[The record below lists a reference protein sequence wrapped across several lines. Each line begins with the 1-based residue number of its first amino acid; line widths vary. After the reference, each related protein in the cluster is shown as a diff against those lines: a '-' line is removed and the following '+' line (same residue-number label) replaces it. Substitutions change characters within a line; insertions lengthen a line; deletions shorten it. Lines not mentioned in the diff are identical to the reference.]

1 MDKNSLHFRGTYRNL
16 YEVNRAYPN
25 GGVDGD
31 YVDINGWQHWWNPDR
46 GTWCVNENR
55 DSYWDEVLST
65 VQNLLFSKA
74 CVSES
79 DFPLNPTDE
88 EKRFGYFYNGELY
101 LWTGTNGTVRNGQY
115 RSFGVV
121 QGERGVGVSSI
132 AQTSTSNVDGGKN
145 EITVTLTNGDSYKF
159 FTYNGTGR
167 NKGYY
172 YRTLDELK
180 QAVPS
185 PTVTDWAIVDGSVYV
200 CDEAG
205 VWKDTTYS
213 WKPIKLNPFV
223 TELNKMDMPTSTGY
237 LYWNGQSFGWK
248 TPVVNNGGG
257 NTGGGTSIDLSEY
270 SWWGRK
276 FDPASKSITGEM
288 SSVTGIEFQ
297 STNGETVIRKKLH
310 LDKNGDLCFDGNL
323 YATGGITAL
332 GSGGGTSGGSSA
344 SLGTLLTKLNS
355 DNPFPTDNGQVLT
368 YDGSNFVWKT
378 STGSGG
384 GSTTGGIRIKRNGS
398 TLKDSN
404 GDVLS
409 CTSINFKYGE
419 NWNSTPI
426 LINSDNEI
434 SVDLSVVAN
443 NGNNSSSSSS
453 YPLTIYN
460 GSSNTDY
467 ITYDGSSS
475 AYLKFKNGFS
485 ISKVGL
491 GYEISV
497 SGGGSG
503 SSGTTAGKLRFRKDT
518 ESDREAYWNGES
530 DFRIIF
536 GSGLNVSWDS
546 NTQITLSATGGSS
559 TGGSVDLS
567 SYLTKTEASRTYAA
581 KSHTHSAASIT
592 GFEDAVKLI
601 KVNNAVK
608 ADKATQLAN
617 GRYIWGQSFNGT
629 GDINGN
635 LQMGSAGG
643 DSIQLWMN
651 NGNML
656 DRTNNVLHIG
666 YGLKELSDGEI
677 WLDANTTK
685 VYTDN
690 MTKHYDFKSNVFDVN
705 SNQIHFG
712 SETNGG
718 RISWDAANNAFKI
731 EGNVYATG
739 GITALGVSNN
749 ATTSNNVDFTF
760 KSVTSKRN
768 IIYSDDNW
776 PFKIY
781 PKNNTENPLFFYHD
795 GAHWN
800 IYDDNYENL
809 ILQSGCIIDSDG
821 WVCSPQFSCNDN
833 GKMVLDGSSFLLG
846 SESND
851 VDVLFYYSGSS
862 YKLDMSKAISIG
874 VFTKLSTQE
883 LSALQARMIKK
894 KAVS

>member
-1 MDKNSLHFRGTYRNL
+1 MDKNSLHFKGTYRNV

-276 FDPASKSITGEM
+276 FDPASKMITGEM

-297 STNGETVIRKKLH
+297 STNVETVIRKKLH
-310 LDKNGDLCFDGNL
+310 LDKNGDLCFDGNF

-332 GSGGGTSGGSSA
+332 GSGGGTSGGGSA

-355 DNPFPTDNGQVLT
+355 DNPFPTANGQVLT
-368 YDGSNFVWKT
+368 YDGSNFVWKA
-378 STGSGG
+378 STGSGVALSPVMSAMNDQLGKTSYGTPQFLYWTGSKYTWKNESEISGGG
-384 GSTTGGIRIKRNGS
+384 GSIQVAQTPEYSGGSESWVSATKLRFVGITGTKPTIRTNSAKNCVDVGIP
-398 TLKDSN
+398 T
-404 GDVLS
+404 
-409 CTSINFKYGE
+409 
-419 NWNSTPI
+419 
-426 LINSDNEI
+426 
-434 SVDLSVVAN
+434 
-443 NGNNSSSSSS
+443 
-453 YPLTIYN
+453 
-460 GSSNTDY
+460 
-467 ITYDGSSS
+467 
-475 AYLKFKNGFS
+475 
-485 ISKVGL
+485 
-491 GYEISV
+491 
-497 SGGGSG
+497 GGGSG
-503 SSGTTAGKLRFRKDT
+503 SSGTTSGRLRFYKDSSE
-518 ESDREAYWNGES
+518 ESWNGES
-530 DFRIIF
+530 DFKIIF
-536 GSGLNVSWDS
+536 GSGLNVTWDS
-546 NTQITLSATGGSS
+546 HSQITLSASGGS
-559 TGGSVDLS
+559 GGSTSTSVSWSDVTNKPS
-567 SYLTKTEASRTYAA
+567 TFTPS
-581 KSHTHSAASIT
+581 SHTHSASEISGLDSYVKGTKVSNAS
-592 GFEDAVKLI
+592 A
-601 KVNNAVK
+601 
-608 ADKATQLAN
+608 ADRLAN
-617 GRYIWGQSFNGT
+617 ARTIWGQSFNGT
-629 GDINGN
+629 DNINGN

-643 DSIQLWMN
+643 GSIQLWMN

-656 DRTNNVLHIG
+656 DRTNNTLYIG

-677 WLDANTTK
+677 SLDAYITRI
-685 VYTDN
+685 YTDN
-690 MTKHYDFKSNVFDVN
+690 MTRHYDFKSKVFDVN
-705 SNQIHFG
+705 TNAIHFG
-712 SETNGG
+712 SGASGG
-718 RISWDAANNAFKI
+718 KISWDRANNAFKI

-760 KSVTSKRN
+760 KSVTANTFNVINSIQLSDSLELNRN
-768 IIYSDDNW
+768 GSDVYLSSN
-776 PFKIY
+776 
-781 PKNNTENPLFFYHD
+781 D
-795 GAHWN
+795 GTSHN
-800 IYDDNYENL
+800 IYLDGMDQNYYL
-809 ILQSGCIIDSDG
+809 TSDG
-821 WVCSPQFSCNDN
+821 STYFNSVNCDILSFNGVDNFEIVDANDKNFYIRFNYN
-833 GKMVLDGSSFLLG
+833 GKTYKFFA
-846 SESND
+846 SENS
-851 VDVLFYYSGSS
+851 V
-862 YKLDMSKAISIG
+862 I
-874 VFTKLSTQE
+874 
-883 LSALQARMIKK
+883 
-894 KAVS
+894 VS

>member
-1 MDKNSLHFRGTYRNL
+1 V

-237 LYWNGQSFGWK
+237 LYWNGKSFGWK

-288 SSVTGIEFQ
+288 SGVTGIEFQ

-310 LDKNGDLCFDGNL
+310 LDKNGDLCFYGNL

-332 GSGGGTSGGSSA
+332 GSGGGTSGGS
-344 SLGTLLTKLNS
+344 
-355 DNPFPTDNGQVLT
+355 
-368 YDGSNFVWKT
+368 
-378 STGSGG
+378 G
-384 GSTTGGIRIKRNGS
+384 GSTTGNLYVGSPNNNLGFNGSKNMNLYFGDGLKVEKSDNQITVSATGGTGGGIRIKRNGS

-443 NGNNSSSSSS
+443 NGNGSSSSSS
-453 YPLTIYN
+453 YPFTIYN

-467 ITYDGSSS
+467 ITYDGSSA
-475 AYLKFKNGFS
+475 AYLKFKSGFS

-503 SSGTTAGKLRFRKDT
+503 SSGTTSGRLYFYKDSSE
-518 ESDREAYWNGES
+518 ESWNGES
-530 DFRIIF
+530 NFRIIF
-536 GSGLNVSWDS
+536 GSGLNVTWDS
-546 NTQITLSATGGSS
+546 HSQITLSATGGS
-559 TGGSVDLS
+559 GGSTSTSVSWTDVTNKPS
-567 SYLTKTEASRTYAA
+567 TFTPS
-581 KSHTHSAASIT
+581 SHTHSTSDINGLSNYVQGIT
-592 GFEDAVKLI
+592 VD
-601 KVNNAVK
+601 NAK
-608 ADKATQLAN
+608 KATQLAN
-617 GRYIWGQSFNGT
+617 PRLIWGHSFNGT
-629 GDINGN
+629 GNINGN
-635 LQMGSAGG
+635 LYMGTAGG
-643 DSIQLWMN
+643 GSIQLYMN

-656 DRTNNVLHIG
+656 DRTNNTLHIG

-677 WLDANTTK
+677 YLDAYATK

-690 MTKHYDFKSNVFDVN
+690 MSKHYDFKSNVFDVN

-739 GITALGVSNN
+739 GITALGVGNN

-760 KSVTSKRN
+760 RSVTANTFNVKNSIELSNSLSLTKIGN
-768 IIYSDDNW
+768 DVYLGSPNPTLSNYIY
-776 PFKIY
+776 
-781 PKNNTENPLFFYHD
+781 
-795 GAHWN
+795 
-800 IYDDNYENL
+800 
-809 ILQSGCIIDSDG
+809 
-821 WVCSPQFSCNDN
+821 
-833 GKMVLDGSSFLLG
+833 LDGMDQNYYLSSQGDAYFKNLDCDSLSFSG
-846 SESND
+846 VSNFEIIEAND
-851 VDVLFYYSGSS
+851 LTFIIQFNYNGRTYRFSPSTGVD
-862 YKLDMSKAISIG
+862 IS
-874 VFTKLSTQE
+874 
-883 LSALQARMIKK
+883 
-894 KAVS
+894 

>member
-1 MDKNSLHFRGTYRNL
+1 MDKNSLHFKGTYRNL

-257 NTGGGTSIDLSEY
+257 NIGGGTSIDLSEY

-276 FDPASKSITGEM
+276 FAPASKMITGEM
-288 SSVTGIEFQ
+288 SAVTSIEFQ
-297 STNGETVIRKKLH
+297 STKGETTIRKKLY
-310 LDKNGDLCFDGNL
+310 LDENGDLCFNGNL

-332 GSGGGTSGGSSA
+332 GSGGGTSGGS
-344 SLGTLLTKLNS
+344 
-355 DNPFPTDNGQVLT
+355 
-368 YDGSNFVWKT
+368 
-378 STGSGG
+378 G
-384 GSTTGGIRIKRNGS
+384 GSSS
-398 TLKDSN
+398 TL
-404 GDVLS
+404 
-409 CTSINFKYGE
+409 
-419 NWNSTPI
+419 
-426 LINSDNEI
+426 
-434 SVDLSVVAN
+434 
-443 NGNNSSSSSS
+443 
-453 YPLTIYN
+453 YPFTIYN
-460 GSSNTDY
+460 GSSDNDY
-467 ITYDGSSS
+467 ITYDGSSA
-475 AYLKFKNGFS
+475 AYLKFKSGFS

-491 GYEISV
+491 GYEISATGG
-497 SGGGSG
+497 SGGSIQVAELPEYSGSSENWINATKLRFINISDSTKPTVRSNSVKGCIDIGIPVGSG
-503 SSGTTAGKLRFRKDT
+503 SSGTTSGKLRFYKDSSE
-518 ESDREAYWNGES
+518 ESWNGES
-530 DFRIIF
+530 DFKIIF
-536 GSGLNVSWDS
+536 GSGLNVTWDS
-546 NTQITLSATGGSS
+546 HSQITLSATGGSS
-559 TGGSVDLS
+559 GGSS
-567 SYLTKTEASRTYAA
+567 SGSVSWTDVTNKPSTFTPS
-581 KSHTHSAASIT
+581 SHTHST
-592 GFEDAVKLI
+592 GEINGLDSYVKGI
-601 KVNNAVK
+601 KVNNATN
-608 ADKATQLAN
+608 ADRLAN
-617 GRYIWGQSFNGT
+617 ARTIWGQSFNGT
-629 GDINGN
+629 DNITGN
-635 LQMGSAGG
+635 LKMGSTGG
-643 DSIQLWMN
+643 GSIQLWMN
-651 NGNML
+651 GGNML
-656 DRTNNVLHIG
+656 DRTGNTLHIC
-666 YGLKELSDGEI
+666 YGLKESSDGEI
-677 WLDANTTK
+677 NLDAYVTR

-690 MTKHYDFKSNVFDVN
+690 LSRHYDFKSNVFDVN
-705 SNQIHFG
+705 TNAIHFG
-712 SETNGG
+712 SGASGG
-718 RISWDAANNAFKI
+718 KISWDRTNNAFKI
-731 EGNVYATG
+731 EGNLYATG
-739 GITALGVSNN
+739 GITALGVSNST
-749 ATTSNNVDFTF
+749 TTSDNIDFTF
-760 KSVTSKRN
+760 KSVTA
-768 IIYSDDNW
+768 
-776 PFKIY
+776 
-781 PKNNTENPLFFYHD
+781 NTFNVTE
-795 GAHWN
+795 
-800 IYDDNYENL
+800 
-809 ILQSGCIIDSDG
+809 ILQISDSLTLNRDG
-821 WVCSPQFSCNDN
+821 DDAYLASTESNPHYIY
-833 GKMVLDGSSFLLG
+833 LDGSGGNYYLSSDGDVTCGTLECVYLNISGTSNFEINSISGNSFNMQFDFGGKTYIFTPPEG
-846 SESND
+846 SIR
-851 VDVLFYYSGSS
+851 V
-862 YKLDMSKAISIG
+862 I
-874 VFTKLSTQE
+874 
-883 LSALQARMIKK
+883 
-894 KAVS
+894 

>member
-1 MDKNSLHFRGTYRNL
+1 M

-276 FDPASKSITGEM
+276 FAPASKMITGEM
-288 SSVTGIEFQ
+288 SAVTSIEFQ
-297 STNGETVIRKKLH
+297 STKGETTIRKKLY
-310 LDKNGDLCFDGNL
+310 LDENGDLCFNGNL

-332 GSGGGTSGGSSA
+332 GSGGGTSGGSGV

-355 DNPFPTDNGQVLT
+355 DNPFPTASGQVLT

-384 GSTTGGIRIKRNGS
+384 SSGSS
-398 TLKDSN
+398 PTL
-404 GDVLS
+404 
-409 CTSINFKYGE
+409 
-419 NWNSTPI
+419 
-426 LINSDNEI
+426 
-434 SVDLSVVAN
+434 
-443 NGNNSSSSSS
+443 
-453 YPLTIYN
+453 YPFTIYN
-460 GSSNTDY
+460 GSSDNDY
-467 ITYDGSSS
+467 ITYDGSSA
-475 AYLKFKNGFS
+475 AYLKFKSGFS

-491 GYEISV
+491 GYEISATGG
-497 SGGGSG
+497 SGGVTLNPTMSQMNKYLDKTTLNTPQFLYWDGTTYTWKDESEISGGSG
-503 SSGTTAGKLRFRKDT
+503 SRIKKIKLFTSNSDYSFETVELGTADTIGFMAGD
-518 ESDREAYWNGES
+518 
-530 DFRIIF
+530 
-536 GSGLNVSWDS
+536 NVSLQAVVKEYT
-546 NTQITLSATGGSS
+546 NVIKISATGGSGSGSS
-559 TGGSVDLS
+559 TSTSVSWENVTNKPSTFTPS
-567 SYLTKTEASRTYAA
+567 SHSHPTNDINGLNSYVKGTKVSNANAA
-581 KSHTHSAASIT
+581 
-592 GFEDAVKLI
+592 DR
-601 KVNNAVK
+601 
-608 ADKATQLAN
+608 LAN
-617 GRYIWGQSFNGT
+617 ARTIWGQSFDGT
-629 GDINGN
+629 NNITGN
-635 LQMGSAGG
+635 LKMGSAGG
-643 DSIQLWMN
+643 GSIQLWMN
-651 NGNML
+651 GGNML
-656 DRTNNVLHIG
+656 DRTDNTLHIG
-666 YGLKELSDGEI
+666 YGLKESSNGEI
-677 WLDANTTK
+677 NLDAYVTRI
-685 VYTDN
+685 YTDN
-690 MTKHYDFKSNVFDVN
+690 LSRHYDFKSNVFDVN
-705 SNQIHFG
+705 TNAIHFG
-712 SETNGG
+712 SGASGG
-718 RISWDAANNAFKI
+718 KISWDRANNAFKI

-760 KSVTSKRN
+760 KSVTANTFNVKDS
-768 IIYSDDNW
+768 IQISDKLVLNRDHDDVYLASSSIGTYYMYLDGNDKNYYLTSNGDAHFNNLSCDYLDI
-776 PFKIY
+776 PGAESFKIVDA
-781 PKNNTENPLFFYHD
+781 NSTTFT
-795 GAHWN
+795 
-800 IYDDNYENL
+800 I
-809 ILQSGCIIDSDG
+809 
-821 WVCSPQFSCNDN
+821 QFQYN
-833 GKMVLDGSSFLLG
+833 GKTYEFTPSD
-846 SESND
+846 SE
-851 VDVLFYYSGSS
+851 
-862 YKLDMSKAISIG
+862 
-874 VFTKLSTQE
+874 
-883 LSALQARMIKK
+883 
-894 KAVS
+894 VSVS

>member
-1 MDKNSLHFRGTYRNL
+1 MDKNSLHFRGTYRNV

-276 FDPASKSITGEM
+276 FDPASKMITGEM
-288 SSVTGIEFQ
+288 SAVTSIEFQ
-297 STNGETVIRKKLH
+297 SKGTTIRKKLY
-310 LDKNGDLCFDGNL
+310 LDENGDLCFSGNL

-332 GSGGGTSGGSSA
+332 GSGGGTSGGSGA

-355 DNPFPTDNGQVLT
+355 ENPFPTASGQVLT

-378 STGSGG
+378 STGSGVTLNPTMDAMNKHLDKTAYGTPQFLYWDGSTYTWKNESEISGSGGAGSIQVAELPEYSG
-384 GSTTGGIRIKRNGS
+384 GS
-398 TLKDSN
+398 
-404 GDVLS
+404 
-409 CTSINFKYGE
+409 E
-419 NWNSTPI
+419 NWINATKLRFINISDSTKPTVRSNSAKDCIDIGIP
-426 LINSDNEI
+426 
-434 SVDLSVVAN
+434 V
-443 NGNNSSSSSS
+443 
-453 YPLTIYN
+453 
-460 GSSNTDY
+460 GS
-467 ITYDGSSS
+467 
-475 AYLKFKNGFS
+475 
-485 ISKVGL
+485 
-491 GYEISV
+491 
-497 SGGGSG
+497 GSG
-503 SSGTTAGKLRFRKDT
+503 SSGTTSKYLRFYKDGSE
-518 ESDREAYWNGES
+518 ESWNGES
-530 DFRIIF
+530 DFKITF
-536 GSGLNVSWDS
+536 GSGINATWD
-546 NTQITLSATGGSS
+546 NYHTGVTLSATGGSS
-559 TGGSVDLS
+559 GGSSGGSISWTDVTNKPS
-567 SYLTKTEASRTYAA
+567 TFTPS
-581 KSHTHSAASIT
+581 SHTHSTSEISGLNSYVKGTKVSNASAADRLANVVTLWGNNFSGNNSIGTSSAYADLKYVKNIYAGSAFDIKAGNNSLLKVDGASNIYVGFDYRANANASILL
-592 GFEDAVKLI
+592 F
-601 KVNNAVK
+601 
-608 ADKATQLAN
+608 
-617 GRYIWGQSFNGT
+617 
-629 GDINGN
+629 GN
-635 LQMGSAGG
+635 
-643 DSIQLWMN
+643 
-651 NGNML
+651 
-656 DRTNNVLHIG
+656 
-666 YGLKELSDGEI
+666 K
-677 WLDANTTK
+677 TTI
-685 VYTDN
+685 YTIDDN
-690 MTKHYDFKSNVFDVN
+690 YHYDFKSNVFDVN
-705 SNQIHFG
+705 TNAIHFG
-712 SETNGG
+712 YTSSGG
-718 RISWDAANNAFKI
+718 KISWDAANKAFKI

-739 GITALGVSNN
+739 GITALGVSNS

-760 KSVTSKRN
+760 KSVTAGSATFDKLYLRKEYGYGLFVGKKCALWGAVETDAIHIGGNFTQVYMTEWIVINSNSKQCYCATR
-768 IIYSDDNW
+768 
-776 PFKIY
+776 
-781 PKNNTENPLFFYHD
+781 
-795 GAHWN
+795 
-800 IYDDNYENL
+800 
-809 ILQSGCIIDSDG
+809 LQTAKGLSL
-821 WVCSPQFSCNDN
+821 
-833 GKMVLDGSSFLLG
+833 LDGYLDVKYNGTTYKFDFAKAKELGLLINTG
-846 SESND
+846 VKTLSDE
-851 VDVLFYYSGSS
+851 VDYANV
-862 YKLDMSKAISIG
+862 I
-874 VFTKLSTQE
+874 Q
-883 LSALQARMIKK
+883 
-894 KAVS
+894 

>member
-1 MDKNSLHFRGTYRNL
+1 MDKNSLHFRGTYRNV

-25 GGVDGD
+25 GGIDGD

-276 FDPASKSITGEM
+276 FDPASKMITGEM
-288 SSVTGIEFQ
+288 SAVTSIEFQ
-297 STNGETVIRKKLH
+297 STKGETTIRKKLY
-310 LDKNGDLCFDGNL
+310 LDENGDLCFDGNL

-332 GSGGGTSGGSSA
+332 GVGTTSGGGSGA

-355 DNPFPTDNGQVLT
+355 ENPFPTASGQVLT

-384 GSTTGGIRIKRNGS
+384 SGVTLSPVMSQMNKYLTKTTLNTPQFLYWDGKTYTWKNESEISGGTSGNGSIQVAQTPEYAGGSENWVSTTKLRFVGITGTKPTIRTNSEKS
-398 TLKDSN
+398 CV
-404 GDVLS
+404 DVG
-409 CTSINFKYGE
+409 I
-419 NWNSTPI
+419 P
-426 LINSDNEI
+426 
-434 SVDLSVVAN
+434 V
-443 NGNNSSSSSS
+443 
-453 YPLTIYN
+453 
-460 GSSNTDY
+460 
-467 ITYDGSSS
+467 
-475 AYLKFKNGFS
+475 
-485 ISKVGL
+485 
-491 GYEISV
+491 
-497 SGGGSG
+497 GGGSG
-503 SSGTTAGKLRFRKDT
+503 SSGTTTGKLRFYQNDSE
-518 ESDREAYWNGES
+518 ESWNGES
-530 DFRIIF
+530 DFKIIF

-546 NTQITLSATGGSS
+546 NTQITLSAIGGSS
-559 TGGSVDLS
+559 GGSSGGSVSWSDVTNKPS
-567 SYLTKTEASRTYAA
+567 TFTPS
-581 KSHTHSAASIT
+581 SHTHSTNDISGLSSYVQGT
-592 GFEDAVKLI
+592 
-601 KVNNAVK
+601 KVSN
-608 ADKATQLAN
+608 ADKADRLTNPVILWGNSFSGNNSIGTTSSYADLRYVKNIYADSAFDIEAN
-617 GRYIWGQSFNGT
+617 THSVLRTI
-629 GDINGN
+629 GN
-635 LQMGSAGG
+635 SIHIGFGYMSNTSA
-643 DSIQLWMN
+643 S
-651 NGNML
+651 L
-656 DRTNNVLHIG
+656 DLFGYKTTIYTNN
-666 YGLKELSDGEI
+666 
-677 WLDANTTK
+677 
-685 VYTDN
+685 DN
-690 MTKHYDFKSNVFDVN
+690 YHYDFKNNVFDVN
-705 SNQIHFG
+705 TNTIHFG
-712 SETNGG
+712 YEANGG
-718 RISWDAANNAFKI
+718 KISWDANNKAFKI

-739 GITALGVSNN
+739 GITALGVSNS

-760 KSVTSKRN
+760 KSVTANTFNVKNSIQISDSLSLVK
-768 IIYSDDNW
+768 YGKDVYLSSDDGNS
-776 PFKIY
+776 
-781 PKNNTENPLFFYHD
+781 H
-795 GAHWN
+795 N
-800 IYDDNYENL
+800 IYLDGNDQNYFL
-809 ILQSGCIIDSDG
+809 GSDG
-821 WVCSPQFSCNDN
+821 NAYINNLNCDILSFGGVDDFSIVNANDTSFHIQFNYN
-833 GKMVLDGSSFLLG
+833 GKTYNFFA
-846 SESND
+846 SEST
-851 VDVLFYYSGSS
+851 V
-862 YKLDMSKAISIG
+862 
-874 VFTKLSTQE
+874 T
-883 LSALQARMIKK
+883 
-894 KAVS
+894 VS

>member
-1 MDKNSLHFRGTYRNL
+1 MDKNSLHFKGTYRNL

-159 FTYNGTGR
+159 ATYNGTGR

-276 FDPASKSITGEM
+276 FAPASKMITGEM
-288 SSVTGIEFQ
+288 SAVTSIEFQ
-297 STNGETVIRKKLH
+297 STKGETTIRKKLY
-310 LDKNGDLCFDGNL
+310 LDENGDLCFNGNL

-332 GSGGGTSGGSSA
+332 GSGGGTSGGGSGV

-355 DNPFPTDNGQVLT
+355 ENPFPTASGQVLT

-378 STGSGG
+378 PTGSGG
-384 GSTTGGIRIKRNGS
+384 SLKPLEVVG
-398 TLKDSN
+398 KDS
-404 GDVLS
+404 
-409 CTSINFKYGE
+409 
-419 NWNSTPI
+419 STFF
-426 LINSDNEI
+426 
-434 SVDLSVVAN
+434 V
-443 NGNNSSSSSS
+443 
-453 YPLTIYN
+453 YN
-460 GSSNTDY
+460 GETRYRLRFGSGLSMKLNVDEYVVTA
-467 ITYDGSSS
+467 DGSSS
-475 AYLKFKNGFS
+475 G
-485 ISKVGL
+485 G
-491 GYEISV
+491 
-497 SGGGSG
+497 SGGSIQVAQTPEYAGGSESWVSTTKLRFVGITGTKPTIRTNSEKSCVDVGIPVGSGSG
-503 SSGTTAGKLRFRKDT
+503 SSGTTSGKLRFYQDSSEET
-518 ESDREAYWNGES
+518 WNGES
-530 DFRIIF
+530 DFKIIF
-536 GSGLNVSWDS
+536 GSGLNVTWDS
-546 NTQITLSATGGSS
+546 HSQITLSATGGSS
-559 TGGSVDLS
+559 GGSVS
-567 SYLTKTEASRTYAA
+567 WENVTNKPSTFTPS
-581 KSHTHSAASIT
+581 SHTHSTNDIKGLFSYVQGT
-592 GFEDAVKLI
+592 
-601 KVNNAVK
+601 KVNNASAADRLANAVTLWGNNFSGNNSIGTTSSYADLRYVNNIYAGSTFDIKSNDKSLLRVSNGSYSTIHVGFDYK
-608 ADKATQLAN
+608 ADDNASLVLFGNKTTI
-617 GRYIWGQSFNGT
+617 YTS
-629 GDINGN
+629 GD
-635 LQMGSAGG
+635 
-643 DSIQLWMN
+643 DY
-651 NGNML
+651 
-656 DRTNNVLHIG
+656 R
-666 YGLKELSDGEI
+666 
-677 WLDANTTK
+677 
-685 VYTDN
+685 
-690 MTKHYDFKSNVFDVN
+690 YDFTKGVFDVN
-705 SNQIHFG
+705 TNAIHFG
-712 SETNGG
+712 YTSSGG
-718 RISWDAANNAFKI
+718 KISWDAAKNAFKI

-739 GITALGVSNN
+739 GITALGVSNS
-749 ATTSNNVDFTF
+749 ATTSNNLDFTF
-760 KSVTSKRN
+760 KSVTANTFNVENSIQLSDVLELNRDGEDVYLSSTNTNTSHFIYLDGTDRN
-768 IIYSDDNW
+768 YYLNS
-776 PFKIY
+776 Y
-781 PKNNTENPLFFYHD
+781 G
-795 GAHWN
+795 GAYFN
-800 IYDDNYENL
+800 SLTCDSAL
-809 ILQSGCIIDSDG
+809 SFSGVTDFDIVEIT
-821 WVCSPQFSCNDN
+821 DN
-833 GKMVLDGSSFLLG
+833 GFCIQFEYNGKTYRFIPSEGS
-846 SESND
+846 
-851 VDVLFYYSGSS
+851 V
-862 YKLDMSKAISIG
+862 
-874 VFTKLSTQE
+874 T
-883 LSALQARMIKK
+883 
-894 KAVS
+894 VS

>member
-1 MDKNSLHFRGTYRNL
+1 MDKNSLHFRGTYRNV

-65 VQNLLFSKA
+65 VQNLLFSKP

-276 FDPASKSITGEM
+276 FAPASKMITGEM
-288 SSVTGIEFQ
+288 SAVTSIEFQ
-297 STNGETVIRKKLH
+297 STKGETTIRKKLY
-310 LDKNGDLCFDGNL
+310 LDENGDLCFNGNL

-332 GSGGGTSGGSSA
+332 GSGGGTSGGSGA
-344 SLGTLLTKLNS
+344 SLGTLLAKLNS
-355 DNPFPTDNGQVLT
+355 ENPFPTASGQVLT

-384 GSTTGGIRIKRNGS
+384 T
-398 TLKDSN
+398 
-404 GDVLS
+404 
-409 CTSINFKYGE
+409 
-419 NWNSTPI
+419 
-426 LINSDNEI
+426 
-434 SVDLSVVAN
+434 
-443 NGNNSSSSSS
+443 
-453 YPLTIYN
+453 
-460 GSSNTDY
+460 
-467 ITYDGSSS
+467 
-475 AYLKFKNGFS
+475 
-485 ISKVGL
+485 
-491 GYEISV
+491 

-503 SSGTTAGKLRFRKDT
+503 GSLKPLEVVGKNGSDSTFFVYNGETAYRLRFGDGLNMVHDVDEYVVTATGSSGSGVTLSPVMTAMNNQLGKTTLNTPQFLYWTGSKYIWKN
-518 ESDREAYWNGES
+518 ESEISG
-530 DFRIIF
+530 
-536 GSGLNVSWDS
+536 GSGSNSRINTIKLYNSGGEFDSVNLGSANTIGFMAGDNV
-546 NTQITLSATGGSS
+546 TLEAIVKDYINVIKISAKGGSS
-559 TGGSVDLS
+559 TGGSVSWSDVTNKPS
-567 SYLTKTEASRTYAA
+567 TFTPS
-581 KSHTHSAASIT
+581 SHTHSTNDISGLSSYVQGT
-592 GFEDAVKLI
+592 
-601 KVNNAVK
+601 KVSNAGTADRLSNAVTLWGNSFSGNNSIGTTSSY
-608 ADKATQLAN
+608 ADLRYVKNIYADSTFDIEAN
-617 GRYIWGQSFNGT
+617 NKSVLRTIGT
-629 GDINGN
+629 GIHIGFGYMSNANASLVLFGN
-635 LQMGSAGG
+635 KTT
-643 DSIQLWMN
+643 IY
-651 NGNML
+651 
-656 DRTNNVLHIG
+656 TNN
-666 YGLKELSDGEI
+666 
-677 WLDANTTK
+677 
-685 VYTDN
+685 DN
-690 MTKHYDFKSNVFDVN
+690 YSYDFKDNVFDVN
-705 SNQIHFG
+705 TNTIHFG
-712 SETNGG
+712 YAANGG
-718 RISWDAANNAFKI
+718 KISWDANNKAFKI

-739 GITALGVSNN
+739 GITALGVSNS

-760 KSVTSKRN
+760 KSVTANTFNVKNS
-768 IIYSDDNW
+768 IQLSDSLSLNKYNKDVCLASNDSSS
-776 PFKIY
+776 
-781 PKNNTENPLFFYHD
+781 H
-795 GAHWN
+795 N
-800 IYDDNYENL
+800 IYLDGNDKNYFL
-809 ILQSGCIIDSDG
+809 GSDG
-821 WVCSPQFSCNDN
+821 SAYFNSVDCDILSFDGVDNFSIVNADDRTFTIQFNYN
-833 GKMVLDGSSFLLG
+833 GKTYRFTP
-846 SESND
+846 SESDIN
-851 VDVLFYYSGSS
+851 
-862 YKLDMSKAISIG
+862 
-874 VFTKLSTQE
+874 
-883 LSALQARMIKK
+883 
-894 KAVS
+894 VS

>member
-1 MDKNSLHFRGTYRNL
+1 MDKNSLHFKGTYRNV

-31 YVDINGWQHWWNPDR
+31 YVDINGWQHWWNADR

-288 SSVTGIEFQ
+288 SGVTGIEFQ

-332 GSGGGTSGGSSA
+332 GSGGSTSGGSGA

-355 DNPFPTDNGQVLT
+355 DNPFPTASGQVLT

-378 STGSGG
+378 STGSG

-443 NGNNSSSSSS
+443 NGNGSSSSSN

-475 AYLKFKNGFS
+475 AYLKFKSGFS

-503 SSGTTAGKLRFRKDT
+503 SSGTTAGKLRFYKNTDKDT
-518 ESDREAYWNGES
+518 EAYWNGES

-546 NTQITLSATGGSS
+546 TTQITLSASGGS
-559 TGGSVDLS
+559 GGSTSTSVSWSDVTNKPS
-567 SYLTKTEASRTYAA
+567 TFTPS
-581 KSHTHSAASIT
+581 SHTHSTSDINGLSNYVRGIT
-592 GFEDAVKLI
+592 
-601 KVNNAVK
+601 VNN

-617 GRYIWGQSFNGT
+617 PRLIWGQSFNGT

-635 LQMGSAGG
+635 LKMGSAGG
-643 DSIQLWMN
+643 GSIQLWMN

-656 DRTNNVLHIG
+656 DRTDNTLHIG
-666 YGLKELSDGEI
+666 YGLKESSDGEI
-677 WLDANTTK
+677 NLDANVTK
-685 VYTDN
+685 IYTDN
-690 MTKHYDFKSNVFDVN
+690 YSKHYDFKSNVFDVN

-731 EGNVYATG
+731 EGNIYATG

-760 KSVTSKRN
+760 GSVTSKRN
-768 IIYSDDNW
+768 IIYADDNV

-781 PKNNTENPLFFYHD
+781 PKNNTKAALLFSYN
-795 GAHWN
+795 GKNWS
-800 IYDDNYENL
+800 IYDDNYEDL
-809 ILQSGCIIDSDG
+809 YLQAECHIDSDG
-821 WVCSPQFSCNDN
+821 WIYSPQFLCYEN
-833 GKMVLDGSSFLLG
+833 GNMELDGASFHLG
-846 SESND
+846 DTDNN
-851 VDVLFYYSGSS
+851 VDVVFYYNGSS
-862 YKLDMSKAISIG
+862 YKLDMSKAISVG
-874 VFTKLSTQE
+874 VFATLSTQE
-883 LSALQARMIKK
+883 LSALQERKTKK
-894 KAVS
+894 KAVL

>member
-1 MDKNSLHFRGTYRNL
+1 MDKNSLHFKGTYRNV

-276 FDPASKSITGEM
+276 FAPASKMITGEM
-288 SSVTGIEFQ
+288 SAVTSIEFQ
-297 STNGETVIRKKLH
+297 STKGETTIVKKLY
-310 LDKNGDLCFDGNL
+310 LDENGDLCFNGNL

-332 GSGGGTSGGSSA
+332 GSGGGTSGGSGA

-355 DNPFPTDNGQVLT
+355 ENPFPTASGQVLT

-378 STGSGG
+378 SGSGG
-384 GSTTGGIRIKRNGS
+384 T
-398 TLKDSN
+398 
-404 GDVLS
+404 
-409 CTSINFKYGE
+409 
-419 NWNSTPI
+419 
-426 LINSDNEI
+426 
-434 SVDLSVVAN
+434 
-443 NGNNSSSSSS
+443 
-453 YPLTIYN
+453 
-460 GSSNTDY
+460 
-467 ITYDGSSS
+467 
-475 AYLKFKNGFS
+475 
-485 ISKVGL
+485 
-491 GYEISV
+491 

-503 SSGTTAGKLRFRKDT
+503 ADLKTLEVLNKNGSTFFAYNGETGYRLRFGD
-518 ESDREAYWNGES
+518 
-530 DFRIIF
+530 
-536 GSGLNVSWDS
+536 GLNMVLDVDEYVV
-546 NTQITLSATGGSS
+546 TATGGS
-559 TGGSVDLS
+559 GSGVTLS
-567 SYLTKTEASRTYAA
+567 PVMSQMNKYLTKTTLNTPQFLYWNGTTYTWKNESEISGGSGPSSRIDTIKLFNSLGNEFDSVNLGSGNTIGFMQGDNVTLQAIVKDHINVIKISA
-581 KSHTHSAASIT
+581 EGGNGGSGGSSGGSVSWSDVTNKPSTFTPSSHTHSTSDISGLESYVKGTKVSNAGTADRLSNAVTLWGNSFSGNNSIGTSSSYADLKYVNNIYANTAFNIRVNNNSILSTDASPNIFL
-592 GFEDAVKLI
+592 GFDYKA
-601 KVNNAVK
+601 VNNAALFLFGNK
-608 ADKATQLAN
+608 TKICT
-617 GRYIWGQSFNGT
+617 S
-629 GDINGN
+629 GD
-635 LQMGSAGG
+635 
-643 DSIQLWMN
+643 D
-651 NGNML
+651 
-656 DRTNNVLHIG
+656 
-666 YGLKELSDGEI
+666 Y
-677 WLDANTTK
+677 
-685 VYTDN
+685 
-690 MTKHYDFKSNVFDVN
+690 HYDFITNVFDVN
-705 SNQIHFG
+705 SNAIHFG
-712 SETNGG
+712 SKASGG
-718 RISWDAANNAFKI
+718 KISWDTNNSAFKI

-760 KSVTSKRN
+760 KSVTSPTYNFSNRSYLTEASTGSINTLKLYHAASNQYICLCDQYEN
-768 IIYSDDNW
+768 IGDD
-776 PFKIY
+776 PFLGSFIDSNCMSFMNADWY
-781 PKNNTENPLFFYHD
+781 YFDNSLVALDITTNQISFHDTENGGI
-795 GAHWN
+795 GAT
-800 IYDDNYENL
+800 L
-809 ILQSGCIIDSDG
+809 SD
-821 WVCSPQFSCNDN
+821 
-833 GKMVLDGSSFLLG
+833 
-846 SESND
+846 
-851 VDVLFYYSGSS
+851 
-862 YKLDMSKAISIG
+862 ISISKVSSQTRL
-874 VFTKLSTQE
+874 VFTINGIQYYVN
-883 LSALQARMIKK
+883 AN
-894 KAVS
+894 

>member
-1 MDKNSLHFRGTYRNL
+1 MDKNSLHFKGTYRNV

-31 YVDINGWQHWWNPDR
+31 YVDINGWQHWWNADR

-288 SSVTGIEFQ
+288 SGVTGIEFQ

-332 GSGGGTSGGSSA
+332 GSGGSTSGGSSV

-355 DNPFPTDNGQVLT
+355 DNPFPTASGQVLT

-378 STGSGG
+378 STGSGVALSPVMSAMNDQLGKTSYGTPQFLYWTGSKYTWKNESEISGSG
-384 GSTTGGIRIKRNGS
+384 GSIQVAQTPEYAGES
-398 TLKDSN
+398 
-404 GDVLS
+404 
-409 CTSINFKYGE
+409 E
-419 NWNSTPI
+419 NWVSTTKLRFVGITGTKPTIRTNSEK
-426 LINSDNEI
+426 SC
-434 SVDLSVVAN
+434 VD
-443 NGNNSSSSSS
+443 
-453 YPLTIYN
+453 
-460 GSSNTDY
+460 
-467 ITYDGSSS
+467 
-475 AYLKFKNGFS
+475 
-485 ISKVGL
+485 VG
-491 GYEISV
+491 IPV
-497 SGGGSG
+497 GGGSG
-503 SSGTTAGKLRFRKDT
+503 SSGTTAGKLRFYQDSSEET
-518 ESDREAYWNGES
+518 WNGES
-530 DFRIIF
+530 DFKIIF
-536 GSGLNVSWDS
+536 GNGLNVTWDS
-546 NTQITLSATGGSS
+546 HSQITLSASGGS
-559 TGGSVDLS
+559 GGSTSTSVSWSDVTNKPS
-567 SYLTKTEASRTYAA
+567 TFTPS
-581 KSHTHSAASIT
+581 SHTHSTSDINGLSNYVRGIT
-592 GFEDAVKLI
+592 
-601 KVNNAVK
+601 VNN

-617 GRYIWGQSFNGT
+617 PRLIWGQSFNGT

-635 LQMGSAGG
+635 LKMGSAGG
-643 DSIQLWMN
+643 GSIQLWMN

-656 DRTNNVLHIG
+656 DRTDNTLHIG
-666 YGLKELSDGEI
+666 YGLKESSDGEI
-677 WLDANTTK
+677 NLDANVTK
-685 VYTDN
+685 IYTDN
-690 MTKHYDFKSNVFDVN
+690 YSKHYDFKSNVFDVN

-731 EGNVYATG
+731 EGNIYATG

-760 KSVTSKRN
+760 GSVTSKRN
-768 IIYSDDNW
+768 IIYADDNV

-781 PKNNTENPLFFYHD
+781 PKNNTKAALLFSYN
-795 GAHWN
+795 GKNWS
-800 IYDDNYENL
+800 IYDDNYEDL
-809 ILQSGCIIDSDG
+809 YLQAECHIDSDG
-821 WVCSPQFSCNDN
+821 WIYSPQFLSYEHGN
-833 GKMVLDGSSFLLG
+833 MELDGASFHLG
-846 SESND
+846 DTDNN
-851 VDVLFYYSGSS
+851 VDVVFYYNGSS
-862 YKLDMSKAISIG
+862 YKLDMSKAISVG
-874 VFTKLSTQE
+874 VFATLSTQE
-883 LSALQARMIKK
+883 LSALQERKTKK
-894 KAVS
+894 KAVLYK

>member
-276 FDPASKSITGEM
+276 FDPASKMITGEM
-288 SSVTGIEFQ
+288 SAVTSIEFQ
-297 STNGETVIRKKLH
+297 STNVETVIRKKLH
-310 LDKNGDLCFDGNL
+310 LDKNGDLCFDGNF

-332 GSGGGTSGGSSA
+332 GSGGGTSGGGSA

-355 DNPFPTDNGQVLT
+355 DNPFPTANGQVLT

-378 STGSGG
+378 STGSGVALSPVMSAMNDQLG
-384 GSTTGGIRIKRNGS
+384 KTSYGTPQFLYWNGS
-398 TLKDSN
+398 TYTWKNESEIS
-404 GDVLS
+404 GGGGG
-409 CTSINFKYGE
+409 SIQVAETPQYSGGSE
-419 NWNSTPI
+419 NWVSTTKLRFVGITGTKPTVHSNSAKGC
-426 LINSDNEI
+426 
-434 SVDLSVVAN
+434 VDIGIPV
-443 NGNNSSSSSS
+443 
-453 YPLTIYN
+453 
-460 GSSNTDY
+460 GS
-467 ITYDGSSS
+467 
-475 AYLKFKNGFS
+475 
-485 ISKVGL
+485 
-491 GYEISV
+491 
-497 SGGGSG
+497 GSG
-503 SSGTTAGKLRFRKDT
+503 SSSRIKKIKLFNSHSDYSFETIDLGTADTIGFMAGNNVTL
-518 ESDREAYWNGES
+518 EAVVKEYV
-530 DFRIIF
+530 
-536 GSGLNVSWDS
+536 NV
-546 NTQITLSATGGSS
+546 IKISATGGSS
-559 TGGSVDLS
+559 TGGGSVDLS
-567 SYLTKTEASRTYAA
+567 SYLTKTEASTTYAA
-581 KSHTHSAASIT
+581 KSHTHSAASII
-592 GFEDAVKLI
+592 GFEDAVKLV
-601 KVNNAVK
+601 KVNNATN

-617 GRYIWGQSFNGT
+617 PRLIWGQSFNGT
-629 GDINGN
+629 GNINGH
-635 LQMGSAGG
+635 LYMGTAGG

-656 DRTNNVLHIG
+656 DRTNNTLHIG
-666 YGLKELSDGEI
+666 YGLKESSDGEI
-677 WLDANTTK
+677 SLDAYITRI
-685 VYTDN
+685 YTDN
-690 MTKHYDFKSNVFDVN
+690 FNSHYVFKSNVFDVN
-705 SNQIHFG
+705 TNAIHFG
-712 SETNGG
+712 SGASGG
-718 RISWDAANNAFKI
+718 KISWDRANNAFKI

-739 GITALGVSNN
+739 GITALGVSNS
-749 ATTSNNVDFTF
+749 ATTSNNLDFTF
-760 KSVTSKRN
+760 NSVTIPGNKQNKVQLTDEGLTFVDQDVTKAYYKKDSISLYDSAN
-768 IIYSDDNW
+768 DDVVQIFSFNDSQLAFDPEDYQYDIIFN
-776 PFKIY
+776 
-781 PKNNTENPLFFYHD
+781 
-795 GAHWN
+795 
-800 IYDDNYENL
+800 
-809 ILQSGCIIDSDG
+809 
-821 WVCSPQFSCNDN
+821 
-833 GKMVLDGSSFLLG
+833 
-846 SESND
+846 
-851 VDVLFYYSGSS
+851 
-862 YKLDMSKAISIG
+862 KAILCNTTGNTLIIG
-874 VFTKLSTQE
+874 YTSVGYIEFRNQSTMTFE
-883 LSALQARMIKK
+883 YNNKNYSFNVA
-894 KAVS
+894 KAIEQGILTI

>member
-1 MDKNSLHFRGTYRNL
+1 MDKNSLHFKGTYRNV

-237 LYWNGQSFGWK
+237 LYWNGKSFGWK

-276 FDPASKSITGEM
+276 FDPSGASPKAITGEM

-297 STNGETVIRKKLH
+297 STKGETVIRKKLY
-310 LDKNGDLCFDGNL
+310 LDENGDLCFNGNL

-332 GSGGGTSGGSSA
+332 GVGTTSGGGSGV
-344 SLGTLLTKLNS
+344 SLGTLLTKLNT

-368 YDGSNFVWKT
+368 YDGSNFIWKT
-378 STGSGG
+378 PTGSGG
-384 GSTTGGIRIKRNGS
+384 
-398 TLKDSN
+398 
-404 GDVLS
+404 
-409 CTSINFKYGE
+409 
-419 NWNSTPI
+419 
-426 LINSDNEI
+426 
-434 SVDLSVVAN
+434 
-443 NGNNSSSSSS
+443 SSSSSR
-453 YPLTIYN
+453 YPFTIYN

-467 ITYDGSSS
+467 ITYDGSSA
-475 AYLKFKNGFS
+475 AYLRFKSGFS
-485 ISKVGL
+485 ISKTGL

-497 SGGGSG
+497 SSGGSGGSLKPLEVLNKNGSTFFDYNGATAYRLRFGNGLNMNLDGDEYVVTASGGSG
-503 SSGTTAGKLRFRKDT
+503 SSGTTTGRLTFYKDGSA
-518 ESDREAYWNGES
+518 ESWNGE
-530 DFRIIF
+530 DNFKIIF
-536 GSGLNVSWDS
+536 GSGLNVNWDT
-546 NTQITLSATGGSS
+546 NHKYITLSAVGGSS

-567 SYLTKTEASRTYAA
+567 SYLTKTEASTTYAA
-581 KSHTHSAASIT
+581 KIHNHSTSDIN
-592 GFEDAVKLI
+592 GLSNYLQNI
-601 KVNNAVK
+601 KVSNATN

-617 GRYIWGQSFNGT
+617 PRLIWGQSFNGT
-629 GDINGN
+629 GNINGN
-635 LQMGSAGG
+635 LKMGSAGG

-651 NGNML
+651 GDNMI
-656 DRTNNVLHIG
+656 DRTDNALHIG
-666 YGLKELSDGEI
+666 YGLKESSDGEI
-677 WLDANTTK
+677 NLDANITK
-685 VYTDN
+685 IYTDN
-690 MTKHYDFKSNVFDVN
+690 YSKHYDFKSNVFDVN
-705 SNQIHFG
+705 SNNIHFG

-718 RISWDAANNAFKI
+718 KISWDAANNAFKI

-760 KSVTSKRN
+760 KSVTANTFNVIDS
-768 IIYSDDNW
+768 IQLSDDLKLSRNVGDIDLISINGNVNSLYLDGEAESYYLSSDGSAYFSTLSCEVFNFSGAND
-776 PFKIY
+776 FKIVDS
-781 PKNNTENPLFFYHD
+781 NNTGFS
-795 GAHWN
+795 
-800 IYDDNYENL
+800 I
-809 ILQSGCIIDSDG
+809 
-821 WVCSPQFSCNDN
+821 QFTFG
-833 GKMVLDGSSFLLG
+833 GKTYTFTP
-846 SESND
+846 SESS
-851 VDVLFYYSGSS
+851 V
-862 YKLDMSKAISIG
+862 
-874 VFTKLSTQE
+874 T
-883 LSALQARMIKK
+883 
-894 KAVS
+894 VS

>member
-1 MDKNSLHFRGTYRNL
+1 MDKNSLHFRGTYRNV

-276 FDPASKSITGEM
+276 FDPASKMITGDM
-288 SSVTGIEFQ
+288 SAVTSIEFQ
-297 STNGETVIRKKLH
+297 STNGETTIRKKLY
-310 LDKNGDLCFDGNL
+310 LDENGDLCFNGNL

-332 GSGGGTSGGSSA
+332 GSGGGTSGGSGA

-355 DNPFPTDNGQVLT
+355 ENPFPTASGQVLT

-378 STGSGG
+378 STTSGG
-384 GSTTGGIRIKRNGS
+384 T
-398 TLKDSN
+398 
-404 GDVLS
+404 
-409 CTSINFKYGE
+409 
-419 NWNSTPI
+419 
-426 LINSDNEI
+426 
-434 SVDLSVVAN
+434 
-443 NGNNSSSSSS
+443 
-453 YPLTIYN
+453 
-460 GSSNTDY
+460 
-467 ITYDGSSS
+467 
-475 AYLKFKNGFS
+475 
-485 ISKVGL
+485 
-491 GYEISV
+491 

-503 SSGTTAGKLRFRKDT
+503 ADLKTLEVLNKNGSTFF
-518 ESDREAYWNGES
+518 AYNGETGY
-530 DFRIIF
+530 RLRF
-536 GSGLNVSWDS
+536 GSGLNMVLDVDEYVVTATGSGGSGGSNSRISKIKLFNSHSDYSFETIELGTADTIGFMAGDNVTLQSVVKEYTNVIKISAEGGNGGSGGSTSTSVSWSDVT
-546 NTQITLSATGGSS
+546 NKPS
-559 TGGSVDLS
+559 TFTPS
-567 SYLTKTEASRTYAA
+567 
-581 KSHTHSAASIT
+581 SHTHSTNDISGLSSYVQNT
-592 GFEDAVKLI
+592 
-601 KVNNAVK
+601 KVSN
-608 ADKATQLAN
+608 ADKADRLTNSVMLWGNSFTGNNSIGTTYSYADLKYVKNIYAGSNFDIEAN
-617 GRYIWGQSFNGT
+617 SNSVLRTI
-629 GDINGN
+629 GN
-635 LQMGSAGG
+635 
-643 DSIQLWMN
+643 SIHIGFGYMAN
-651 NGNML
+651 NKASLLLFGNKTTIY
-656 DRTNNVLHIG
+656 TNN
-666 YGLKELSDGEI
+666 D
-677 WLDANTTK
+677 DF
-685 VYTDN
+685 
-690 MTKHYDFKSNVFDVN
+690 HYDFTKNVFDVN
-705 SNQIHFG
+705 SNTIHFG
-712 SETNGG
+712 YEANGG
-718 RISWDAANNAFKI
+718 KISWDANNNAFKI

-749 ATTSNNVDFTF
+749 ATTSNNLDFTF
-760 KSVTSKRN
+760 KSVTADSATFDKLYLRKEYGYGLFVGTKCALWGAIETDAIHIGGNFTQVYMTEWIVINSNSKQCYCATRLQTAN
-768 IIYSDDNW
+768 GLSLLDGYLDVKYNGTTYKFDFAKAKELGLLINAGVKTLSDEVD
-776 PFKIY
+776 
-781 PKNNTENPLFFYHD
+781 
-795 GAHWN
+795 
-800 IYDDNYENL
+800 YENV
-809 ILQSGCIIDSDG
+809 IQ
-821 WVCSPQFSCNDN
+821 
-833 GKMVLDGSSFLLG
+833 
-846 SESND
+846 
-851 VDVLFYYSGSS
+851 
-862 YKLDMSKAISIG
+862 
-874 VFTKLSTQE
+874 
-883 LSALQARMIKK
+883 
-894 KAVS
+894 

>member
-1 MDKNSLHFRGTYRNL
+1 M

-237 LYWNGQSFGWK
+237 LYWDGQSFGWK

-276 FDPASKSITGEM
+276 FDLSGDVPKAIQGSMSKVTEIEFM
-288 SSVTGIEFQ
+288 SSK
-297 STNGETVIRKKLH
+297 GETVNKKKLY
-310 LDKNGDLCFDGNL
+310 LDENGDLCFDGNL

-332 GSGGGTSGGSSA
+332 GVGT
-344 SLGTLLTKLNS
+344 
-355 DNPFPTDNGQVLT
+355 
-368 YDGSNFVWKT
+368 
-378 STGSGG
+378 
-384 GSTTGGIRIKRNGS
+384 TTGGG
-398 TLKDSN
+398 
-404 GDVLS
+404 
-409 CTSINFKYGE
+409 
-419 NWNSTPI
+419 
-426 LINSDNEI
+426 
-434 SVDLSVVAN
+434 
-443 NGNNSSSSSS
+443 SSSSSR
-453 YPLTIYN
+453 YPFTIYN
-460 GSSNTDY
+460 GSSDNDY
-467 ITYDGSSS
+467 ITYDGSSA

-497 SGGGSG
+497 SDGGSGSSSRINTIKLFNSLGNEFDSVDLGSANKIGFMQGDNVTLQAVVKDYTNVIKISANGGSG
-503 SSGTTAGKLRFRKDT
+503 SSGTTSGKLRFYQDSSEET
-518 ESDREAYWNGES
+518 WNGES
-530 DFRIIF
+530 DFKIIF
-536 GSGLNVSWDS
+536 GSGLNVTWDS
-546 NTQITLSATGGSS
+546 HSQITLSATGGSS

-567 SYLTKTEASRTYAA
+567 SYLTKTEASTTYAA
-581 KSHTHSAASIT
+581 KSHNHLAADIT
-592 GFEDAVKLI
+592 NFASTVKGI
-601 KVNNAVK
+601 KVDNATK
-608 ADKATQLAN
+608 ADTATQLAN
-617 GRYIWGQSFNGT
+617 SRTIWGQSFDGT
-629 GDINGN
+629 GNISGN
-635 LQMGSAGG
+635 LYMGTAGG
-643 DSIQLWMN
+643 GSVQLWMN

-656 DRTNNVLHIG
+656 DRTNNALHIG
-666 YGLKELSDGEI
+666 YGLKESSDGEI
-677 WLDANTTK
+677 YLDAYRTV

-690 MTKHYDFKSNVFDVN
+690 MSKHYDFKSDVFDVN

-718 RISWDAANNAFKI
+718 RISWDAANKAFKI
-731 EGNVYATG
+731 EGNIYATG
-739 GITALGVSNN
+739 GITALGVSNS

-760 KSVTSKRN
+760 KSVTSKKN
-768 IIYSDDNW
+768 IIYADDNV

-781 PKNNTENPLFFYHD
+781 PKNNTKAALLFSYN
-795 GAHWN
+795 GKNWS
-800 IYDDNYENL
+800 IYDDNYEDL
-809 ILQSGCIIDSDG
+809 YLQAECHIDSDG
-821 WVCSPQFSCNDN
+821 WIYSPQFLCYEN
-833 GKMVLDGSSFLLG
+833 GNMELDGASFHLG
-846 SESND
+846 DTDNN
-851 VDVLFYYSGSS
+851 VDVVFYYNGSS
-862 YKLDMSKAISIG
+862 YKLDMSKAISVG
-874 VFTKLSTQE
+874 VFATLSAQE
-883 LSALQARMIKK
+883 LSALQERKTKK
-894 KAVS
+894 KAVL